1 MFNLHPQLAKDTFL
15 VGEFP
20 LSTCRL
26 MNDCQFPWLILIPR
40 VPVIKELYE
49 LSASDQAQFLRES
62 SWLSSQLAK
71 TFQADKMNI
80 AALGNQVPQ
89 LHFHHIVRYQ
99 NDIAWPNPVWGNPAI
114 HYTPEVL
121 SHMQQTLMM
130 ALRGH
135 RDMPFDWQM
144 NV

>member
-26 MNDCQFPWLILIPR
+26 MNNCQFPWLILIPR
-40 VPVIKELYE
+40 VAGIKELYE
-49 LSASDQAQFLRES
+49 MTTNDQTQFLRES

-99 NDIAWPNPVWGNPAI
+99 NDVAWPNPVWGTPTI
-114 HYTPEVL
+114 PYTAEVL
-121 SHMQQTLMM
+121 NHMQQTLMM

-135 RDMPFDWQM
+135 REMPFDWQM